1 MDELERV
8 VPGKTYTYAF
18 NISKRENG
26 NDLNQV
32 VNWII
37 LSGEI
42 EITNIETTL
51 REEYMISISTI
62 KFGDNFNGGVI
73 KASSD
78 RYNVNSNP
86 STSHSSITYPIDAE

>member
-1 MDELERV
+1 
-8 VPGKTYTYAF
+8 
-18 NISKRENG
+18 
-26 NDLNQV
+26 
-32 VNWII
+32 
-37 LSGEI
+37 
-42 EITNIETTL
+42 
-51 REEYMISISTI
+51 MISISTI